1 MIGHGWARDLLGRA
15 AARGVLGHAYLVHG
29 PESVGKT
36 TLIMELA
43 AQVACLGQELRPC
56 GNCRACRQVGRGGH
70 PDVRLIERASD
81 KRDITIDQVRQ
92 LEELTALAPTEA
104 PAKLICVAGADTLND
119 AAASALLKT
128 LEEPPPRVTI
138 FLTAVDP
145 LSLPITIRSRCRLLA
160 LQPVPAAAL
169 ADGLIRQRGLDPTR
183 ARELA
188 ALARGRPGWAIR
200 ALDDP
205 SLPARQA
212 ERLAVIGG
220 LAAKGLYGRLPAV
233 EAWLGKGTF
242 LESREK
248 ALEFCALLEGWWRDA
263 LLSTQSEQAPALRDH
278 LVGREE
284 VPPCGAEEIVAFM
297 PRIQEAAA
305 RIEANVTPRLALEH
319 LVLAMPLSSR
329 GGGSERRR
337 RTSASPGYV

>member
-15 AARGVLGHAYLVHG
+15 VTRGVLGHAYLVHG

-43 AQVACLGQELRPC
+43 AQVACFGPEPRPC
-56 GNCRACRQVGRGGH
+56 GTCRSCRQVGRGGH

-104 PAKLICVAGADTLND
+104 PAKLICVAGADALND

-145 LSLPITIRSRCRLLA
+145 QSLPITIRSRCRVLA

-169 ADGLIRQRGLDPTR
+169 ADG
-183 ARELA
+183 
-188 ALARGRPGWAIR
+188 LARGRPGWAIR

-242 LESREK
+242 LESRER

-263 LLSTQSEQAPALRDH
+263 LLSTQSGQAPALRDQ

-284 VPPCGAEEIVAFM
+284 VPPCGAAEIVAFM
-297 PRIQEAAA
+297 PCIQETAA

-319 LVLAMPLSSR
+319 LVLAMPVSNR
-329 GGGSERRR
+329 GGGN
-337 RTSASPGYV
+337 